1 MGVKPIE
8 ADFGQTAMNSLN
20 MGMQLKA
27 MELEQERLYAKQAK
41 EAQDELQANLKE
53 FDKLATGALDL
64 QPQAFD
70 RDSIAIL
77 MEHTQNEIADMRRE
91 LANPLITPT
100 RKSEIMVKIGD
111 MKNKA
116 ASYTNQMKDFQ
127 GFLEDLAKT
136 GKGGIDEVMNAD
148 LVNDIG
154 YAIMSAGENGV
165 KQKSTGIYS
174 IGDSIDMWY
183 QNGMLNY
190 TIYDRKGRPIAT
202 GSPSELKA
210 KLSSKLKPYVDLQG
224 MLDDGAKAVGD
235 SVIRNFVRNPD
246 GTITNIETSN
256 IEDIRTRAGEA
267 WDMRFGNNYDN
278 DPFMRKGVK
287 EGRWNTPG
295 EARAYYVNV
304 VAMAADKNVK
314 RSLQKDPSYQGYGGG
329 SRDNRFIE
337 PVMDAIPNA
346 FNGHKEAIQM
356 FVGNKSSAYID
367 DNGVN
372 RKAQLN
378 DITAKGDITTF
389 HFLGEG
395 KKKQGRPVNF
405 DQPFTINFDA
415 NDPSS
420 VKRAYDILANYY
432 NSGAQTKEKILDIDL
447 RDWYNYNVS
456 PRVEPV
462 AGRDE
467 NKNPVYNRMRPVVSR
482 LQELA
487 STTLSSPE
495 SYKPDDFVKN
505 VEDII
510 AGAKSSGVISI
521 ESRRSNGGLWSGYM
535 GDYLVIKD
543 PATGNEI
550 AKINLSTAKSAAE
563 QLNSALNQLTGIYT
577 RGSYG
582 METNPNFYRYRN
594 NTGTMIAPSAPG
606 VKRDVN
612 DFVNGLK

>member
-1 MGVKPIE
+1 
-8 ADFGQTAMNSLN
+8 
-20 MGMQLKA
+20 
-27 MELEQERLYAKQAK
+27 
-41 EAQDELQANLKE
+41 
-53 FDKLATGALDL
+53 
-64 QPQAFD
+64 
-70 RDSIAIL
+70 
-77 MEHTQNEIADMRRE
+77 
-91 LANPLITPT
+91 
-100 RKSEIMVKIGD
+100 
-111 MKNKA
+111 
-116 ASYTNQMKDFQ
+116 
-127 GFLEDLAKT
+127 
-136 GKGGIDEVMNAD
+136 
-148 LVNDIG
+148 
-154 YAIMSAGENGV
+154 
-165 KQKSTGIYS
+165 
-174 IGDSIDMWY
+174 
-183 QNGMLNY
+183 
-190 TIYDRKGRPIAT
+190 
-202 GSPSELKA
+202 
-210 KLSSKLKPYVDLQG
+210 
-224 MLDDGAKAVGD
+224 
-235 SVIRNFVRNPD
+235 
-246 GTITNIETSN
+246 
-256 IEDIRTRAGEA
+256 
-267 WDMRFGNNYDN
+267 
-278 DPFMRKGVK
+278 
-287 EGRWNTPG
+287 
-295 EARAYYVNV
+295 
-304 VAMAADKNVK
+304 
-314 RSLQKDPSYQGYGGG
+314 
-329 SRDNRFIE
+329 
-337 PVMDAIPNA
+337 
-346 FNGHKEAIQM
+346 M

-432 NSGAQTKEKILDIDL
+432 NSGAQTKEKILDINL